1 MREAYEGHRIY
12 AQINNPKIIIG
23 GVFNM
28 TIKMFLASSIVKLY
42 DERNA
47 IGDLFD
53 RLNQAYRMKYGV
65 HFNLERCEDSDDAVR
80 TNGSQAKYD
89 EDIAESDTELVIFA
103 ESVGECTKHEVDVA
117 LKSLEKKGSPQI
129 YVLFKLDS
137 EGEISAAAK
146 AFSEEYSD
154 RLRSFDDFGSMT
166 ELKLHVFN
174 IAMDFLKMRGKTGPR
189 VHLAEGR
196 LKVDDTIIIDLR
208 KASSKELEL
217 LKI

>member
-1 MREAYEGHRIY
+1 
-12 AQINNPKIIIG
+12 
-23 GVFNM
+23 M

-47 IGDLFD
+47 IGDLFG
-53 RLNQAYRMKYGV
+53 RLNQACRMKYGI
-65 HFNLERCEDSDDAVR
+65 HFDLIKCEDSDDAVR

-89 EDIAESDTELVIFA
+89 EDIAESDTELVVFA
-103 ESVGECTKHEVDVA
+103 ESVGEYTKHEVDVA

-146 AFSEEYSD
+146 AFSEEYSG
-154 RLRSFDDFGSMT
+154 RLMNFDDFGSMT

-174 IAMDFLKMRGKTGPR
+174 IA
-189 VHLAEGR
+189 
-196 LKVDDTIIIDLR
+196 TI
-208 KASSKELEL
+208 SVM
-217 LKI
+217 

>member
-1 MREAYEGHRIY
+1 
-12 AQINNPKIIIG
+12 
-23 GVFNM
+23 M
-28 TIKMFLASSIVKLY
+28 TIKMFLASSIVELY

-53 RLNQAYRMKYGV
+53 RLNQACRMKYGV
-65 HFNLERCEDSDDAVR
+65 HFDLGRCEDSDDAVR

-89 EDIAESDTELVIFA
+89 EDIAESDSELVIFA
-103 ESVGECTKHEVDVA
+103 ESVREYTKHEVDVA
-117 LKSLEKKGSPQI
+117 LESLKDKGSPQR

-137 EGEISAAAK
+137 DGEISAAAK
-146 AFSEEYSD
+146 AFSEEYSG
-154 RLRSFDDFGSMT
+154 RRMSFDDFGSMT

-174 IAMDFLKMRGKTGPR
+174 IAMDFLKMREKTGSR
-189 VHLAEGR
+189 VHLDEGR

>member
-1 MREAYEGHRIY
+1 
-12 AQINNPKIIIG
+12 
-23 GVFNM
+23 M
-28 TIKMFLASSIVKLY
+28 TIKMFLASSIVELY

-47 IGDLFD
+47 IGELFD
-53 RLNQAYRMKYGV
+53 RLNQACRMKYGV
-65 HFNLERCEDSDDAVR
+65 HFDLGRCEDSDDAVR
-80 TNGSQAKYD
+80 TDGSQAKYD
-89 EDIAESDTELVIFA
+89 EDIAESDTELVVFA
-103 ESVGECTKHEVDVA
+103 ESVGEYTKHEVDVA
-117 LKSLEKKGSPQI
+117 LESLKEKGSPQI

-137 EGEISAAAK
+137 DGEISAAAK
-146 AFSEEYSD
+146 AFSEEYSG
-154 RLRSFDDFGSMT
+154 RRMSFDDFGSMT

-174 IAMDFLKMRGKTGPR
+174 IAMDFLKMRGKTEPR

>member
-1 MREAYEGHRIY
+1 
-12 AQINNPKIIIG
+12 
-23 GVFNM
+23 M
-28 TIKMFLASSIVKLY
+28 TIKMFLASSIVELY
-42 DERNA
+42 DERTA
-47 IGDLFD
+47 IGELFD
-53 RLNQAYRMKYGV
+53 RLNQACRMKYGV
-65 HFNLERCEDSDDAVR
+65 HFDLGRCEDSDDAVR
-80 TNGSQAKYD
+80 TDGSQAKYD

-103 ESVGECTKHEVDVA
+103 ESVGEYTKHEVDVA
-117 LKSLEKKGSPQI
+117 LESLKEKGSPQI

-137 EGEISAAAK
+137 DGEISAAAK
-146 AFSEEYSD
+146 AFSEEYSG
-154 RLRSFDDFGSMT
+154 RRMSFDDFGSMT

-174 IAMDFLKMRGKTGPR
+174 IAMDFLKMRGKTEPR

>member
-1 MREAYEGHRIY
+1 
-12 AQINNPKIIIG
+12 
-23 GVFNM
+23 M

-53 RLNQAYRMKYGV
+53 RLNQACRMKYGV
-65 HFNLERCEDSDDAVR
+65 HFDLERCEDSDDAVR
-80 TNGSQAKYD
+80 TDGSQAKYD
-89 EDIAESDTELVIFA
+89 EDIAESDTELVVFA
-103 ESVGECTKHEVDVA
+103 ESVGEYTKHEVDVA
-117 LKSLEKKGSPQI
+117 LESLKEKGSPQI

-137 EGEISAAAK
+137 DGEISAAAK
-146 AFSEEYSD
+146 AFSEEYSG
-154 RLRSFDDFGSMT
+154 RRMSFDDFGSMT

-174 IAMDFLKMRGKTGPR
+174 IAMDFLKMRGKTEPR
-189 VHLAEGR
+189 VHLDEGR

-208 KASSKELEL
+208 KASSKELKL

>member
-1 MREAYEGHRIY
+1 
-12 AQINNPKIIIG
+12 
-23 GVFNM
+23 M

-89 EDIAESDTELVIFA
+89 EDIAESDTELVVFA
-103 ESVGECTKHEVDVA
+103 ESVGEYTKHEVDVA

-146 AFSEEYSD
+146 AFSEEYSG
-154 RLRSFDDFGSMT
+154 RRMSFDDFGSMT

-208 KASSKELEL
+208 KASSKELKL